1 MAMFRIRA
9 TSFVAGF
16 AAASAIALYQLNTGV
31 WSSHQE
37 LGNKVIFFSN
47 FWCEEPHSITLQ
59 SDHQL
64 QSHVCGDFGLRFWS
78 SPSEFRV
85 VDVE

>member
-16 AAASAIALYQLNTGV
+16 AAASAIALYQLHTGV
-31 WSSHQE
+31 WSSHQD
-37 LGNKVIFFSN
+37 LGNKVIFPKFWSEESN
-47 FWCEEPHSITLQ
+47 YMTLQ

-64 QSHVCGDFGLRFWS
+64 QSHVCGDFILRSWIS
-78 SPSEFRV
+78 ASEFRV
-85 VDVE
+85 VDVD

>member
-16 AAASAIALYQLNTGV
+16 AAASAIALYQLHTGV

-37 LGNKVIFFSN
+37 LGNKVIFPN
-47 FWCEEPHSITLQ
+47 FWSEEPDSITLQ

-64 QSHVCGDFGLRFWS
+64 QSHVCGDFRLRSWS
-78 SPSEFRV
+78 PPTEFRV
-85 VDVE
+85 VDVD